1 MFTIYHFCYSLRMVK
16 ADELY
21 DITVIGAGPVG
32 LYAAY
37 YAGLRECR
45 TKLIETYPQVGG
57 RLISMY
63 PEKEIF
69 DVAGHRRIVAADL
82 IRELTDQAMQYRPA
96 VVLNERVTGL
106 RILGE
111 RVIELTTPAGIHYTQ
126 TAILAAG
133 CGAFVPRKLD
143 IPHLIDFEG
152 HGIFYFLPS
161 FEPLRGKKVLIVGG
175 GNSAVD
181 WALSL
186 DGIASEVTLCH
197 RMYKWQ
203 AHEAM
208 VHRLLSSNVRVKY
221 PYFTLKSVLGEEKVT
236 GAVIWNERSGLE
248 ETIAVDAI
256 VLSIGM
262 LTNIEPFREWG
273 LNIVGSG
280 IAVAPDMSTNLPGV
294 YAAGDIVTYPGKVLL
309 ITAGSGEAA
318 TAVNTAKEY
327 ILSDELG
334 GKRSRLGGRGSV
346 RGSPC
351 DEPARLRPNCAPPP
365 AATPPDLAP
374 VPLLAE
380 RLGAVGE
387 DADGAGGDQRE
398 RLRRVV
404 DRVRQERDAGR
415 RDLPEAQDG
424 EEPAG
429 RVDRRE
435 SVAETE
441 GEVGR
446 RRAAGDQSARDPGKK
461 FPRGEALAA
470 QPRRQEKLP
479 SVARLR

>member
-1 MFTIYHFCYSLRMVK
+1 MVRQS
-16 ADELY
+16 EMY

-32 LYAAY
+32 LYASY

-69 DVAGHRRIVAADL
+69 DVAGHRKIVAAEL
-82 IRELTDQAMQYRPA
+82 IKELTDQAMQYHPE

-106 RILGE
+106 RILDE
-111 RVIELTTPAGIHYTQ
+111 RVIELTTPRGAHYTQ
-126 TAILAAG
+126 AAIIAAG

-152 HGIFYFLPS
+152 QGIYYYLPS
-161 FEPLRGKKVLIVGG
+161 FEPLRGKRVLIVGG

-186 DGIASEVTLCH
+186 EGIATEVTLCH

-208 VHRLLSSNVRVKY
+208 VHRLLASRVRVKY
-221 PYFTLKSVLGEEKVT
+221 PYYTIKEVLGEEKVT

-248 ETIAVDAI
+248 ETIDVDAI

-273 LNIVGSG
+273 LRIVGSG
-280 IAVAPDMSTNLPGV
+280 IAVATDMSTNLPGV

-309 ITAGSGEAA
+309 ITAGAGEAA

-327 ILSDELG
+327 ILSGDLG
-334 GKRSRLGGRGSV
+334 R
-346 RGSPC
+346 
-351 DEPARLRPNCAPPP
+351 
-365 AATPPDLAP
+365 
-374 VPLLAE
+374 
-380 RLGAVGE
+380 
-387 DADGAGGDQRE
+387 
-398 RLRRVV
+398 
-404 DRVRQERDAGR
+404 
-415 RDLPEAQDG
+415 
-424 EEPAG
+424 
-429 RVDRRE
+429 
-435 SVAETE
+435 
-441 GEVGR
+441 
-446 RRAAGDQSARDPGKK
+446 
-461 FPRGEALAA
+461 
-470 QPRRQEKLP
+470 
-479 SVARLR
+479 